1 MATLPIL
8 IQHGGRWDSN
18 NRFIDYSIEGVV
30 ISTETKFIDFVST
43 ISKQLMIDT
52 TINLIEIHERER
64 ERYVFNQNEE
74 NSSVCLQIANT
85 YDIHNGDTLQ
95 LIAFDNVDDPE
106 VVDFDKTPIIDDP
119 LNNTVSEGQL
129 YKDKETLMIALKNY
143 AIQKKFQFKVDRSS
157 PSRYFLV
164 CVNDRCTWFFK
175 SSSLNKSKIFRVR
188 KFSKDHTCLARD
200 RLFTQRVATAPVIG
214 RIICDKYVDPKTIY
228 TAKDIMKDM
237 KKHYGID
244 LSYWKANRSKQKAF
258 QFLRGDP
265 SESYAKLPSYLY
277 MLMHSNPGSVV
288 CLRKSDEEHFMYA
301 FVALY
306 ASIKGWEFC
315 KPIVVVDGSFL
326 KATYRGMLL
335 TACSQDAGGKIFS
348 LAYAIVDKENDAS
361 WGWFFERFKEALGD
375 RDDMCIVSDRNE
387 SIAKAASI
395 VYPQVSHCVCIWHLW
410 NNIKDRYKRSQE
422 ELREIFFA
430 TARAYTIQEFN
441 HHMTEMEQID
451 GRVKDYLFDIW
462 YHRWSRAHAKVNR
475 TMTMTSNIAESLNS
489 ATKEARELPIQ
500 QLLEEIRKLINRWN
514 YTNRN
519 TAQATFTKLTFKYNA
534 ILDENLDASQHMMVR
549 PSTENLHS
557 VIDNGRLF
565 IVCLRER
572 TCSCRRFQ
580 LDQIPCPHAW
590 AVLRS
595 KNLEGEDYCSMYYS
609 NEYMLKAYDIP
620 IYPLPDESTWTIPV
634 EVLEQAVLPPVWN
647 KMPGRP
653 KKVRYKKVSESQA
666 KRPKSSCGQCGH
678 ESHNRRTCRNIPYNH

>member
-8 IQHGGRWDSN
+8 IQHGRRWDNN
-18 NRFIDYSIEGVV
+18 NRFVDYSVEGVV
-30 ISTETKFIDFVST
+30 ISTETKFIDFIST
-43 ISKQLMIDT
+43 ISKQLMVDT
-52 TINLIEIHERER
+52 TINLLEIQYKCDEDSPPMMIHNDMGLRVYIELKKKN
-64 ERYVFNQNEE
+64 YAFNEYPLCLTVKEKDMHAFNRNEE

-106 VVDFDKTPIIDDP
+106 VVDFDETPIIDDP
-119 LNNTVSEGQL
+119 LNNTVLEGQL
-129 YKDKETLMIALKNY
+129 YKDKETLMMALKNY
-143 AIQKKFQFKVDRSS
+143 AIRKKF
-157 PSRYFLV
+157 
-164 CVNDRCTWFFK
+164 
-175 SSSLNKSKIFRVR
+175 SLRLIDQVHQDTVWIR
-188 KFSKDHTCLARD
+188 KFSKDHTCSARD

-228 TAKDIMKDM
+228 TAKDIIKDM

-244 LSYWKANRSKQKAF
+244 LSYWKVNRSKQKAL

-288 CLRKSDEEHFMYA
+288 CLRKSDEGHFMYA
-301 FVALY
+301 FVALH
-306 ASIKGWEFC
+306 ASIKGWKFC

-326 KATYRGMLL
+326 KATYRRMLL
-335 TACSQDAGGKIFS
+335 TACSQDAG
-348 LAYAIVDKENDAS
+348 ENDAS
-361 WGWFFERFKEALGD
+361 WGWFFERFKEAFGD

-451 GRVKDYLFDIW
+451 GRVKDYLFDIG
-462 YHRWSRAHAKVNR
+462 
-475 TMTMTSNIAESLNS
+475 
-489 ATKEARELPIQ
+489 
-500 QLLEEIRKLINRWN
+500 WN

-519 TAQATFTKLTFKYNA
+519 TAQATFTKFTFKYNA

-549 PSTENLHS
+549 PSIENLHS

-580 LDQIPCPHAW
+580 LDQIPCPHAC

-595 KNLEGEDYCSMYYS
+595 KNLEGEDYCSMYYN

-634 EVLEQAVLPPVWN
+634 EVLEQVVLPPVWN

-666 KRPKSSCGQCGH
+666 KRPKSSCGQCGR
-678 ESHNRRTCRNIPYNH
+678 EGHNRRTYRNIPYNH

>member
-18 NRFIDYSIEGVV
+18 NRFVDYSVEGVV

-52 TINLIEIHERER
+52 TINLLEIQYKCDED
-64 ERYVFNQNEE
+64 
-74 NSSVCLQIANT
+74 SPPMM
-85 YDIHNGDTLQ
+85 IHNDMGLRVYIELKKKNYAFNDGDTLQ

-106 VVDFDKTPIIDDP
+106 VVDFDETPIIDDP

-129 YKDKETLMIALKNY
+129 YKDKETLMMALKNY

-157 PSRYFLV
+157 PSR
-164 CVNDRCTWFFK
+164 
-175 SSSLNKSKIFRVR
+175 VR
-188 KFSKDHTCLARD
+188 KFSKDHTCSARD
-200 RLFTQRVATAPVIG
+200 RLFTQRVATAPIIG

-244 LSYWKANRSKQKAF
+244 LSYWKANRSKQKAL

-265 SESYAKLPSYLY
+265 S
-277 MLMHSNPGSVV
+277 
-288 CLRKSDEEHFMYA
+288 
-301 FVALY
+301 
-306 ASIKGWEFC
+306 
-315 KPIVVVDGSFL
+315 
-326 KATYRGMLL
+326 
-335 TACSQDAGGKIFS
+335 KIFP

-361 WGWFFERFKEALGD
+361 WGWFFERFKEAFGD

-395 VYPQVSHCVCIWHLW
+395 VYPQVSHCV
-410 NNIKDRYKRSQE
+410 
-422 ELREIFFA
+422 EL
-430 TARAYTIQEFN
+430 
-441 HHMTEMEQID
+441 
-451 GRVKDYLFDIW
+451 
-462 YHRWSRAHAKVNR
+462 
-475 TMTMTSNIAESLNS
+475 
-489 ATKEARELPIQ
+489 
-500 QLLEEIRKLINRWN
+500 
-514 YTNRN
+514 TNRN

-534 ILDENLDASQHMMVR
+534 ILDENLDASQHMIVG

-565 IVCLRER
+565 IVYLRER

-595 KNLEGEDYCSMYYS
+595 KNLEGEDYCSMYYN

-666 KRPKSSCGQCGH
+666 KRPKSSCGQCGR
-678 ESHNRRTCRNIPYNH
+678 EGHNRRTCRNIPYNH

>member
-8 IQHGGRWDSN
+8 IQHGGRWDIN
-18 NRFIDYSIEGVV
+18 NRFVDYSVEGMV

-52 TINLIEIHERER
+52 TINLLEIQYKCDEDSPPMMIHNDMRLRVYIELKKKN
-64 ERYVFNQNEE
+64 YAFNEYPLCLTVKEKDMHAFNRNEE

-85 YDIHNGDTLQ
+85 YDMHNGDTLQ
-95 LIAFDNVDDPE
+95 LIAFDNVDDAE
-106 VVDFDKTPIIDDP
+106 VVDFDETPIIDDP

-129 YKDKETLMIALKNY
+129 YKDKETLMMALKNY

-157 PSRYFLV
+157 PSRYCLV
-164 CVNDRCTWFFK
+164 CVNDRFTWFFK

-188 KFSKDHTCLARD
+188 KFSKDHTCSARD

-214 RIICDKYVDPKTIY
+214 RIICDKYVDPKIIY
-228 TAKDIMKDM
+228 TAKDIIKDM

-244 LSYWKANRSKQKAF
+244 LSYWKANRSKQKAL

-335 TACSQDAGGKIFS
+335 TACSQDAGGKIFP

-361 WGWFFERFKEALGD
+361 WGWFFERFKEAFGD

-395 VYPQVSHCVCIWHLW
+395 VYPQVSHC
-410 NNIKDRYKRSQE
+410 
-422 ELREIFFA
+422 
-430 TARAYTIQEFN
+430 
-441 HHMTEMEQID
+441 MEQID
-451 GRVKDYLFDIW
+451 GRVKDYLFDIG

-500 QLLEEIRKLINRWN
+500 QLLEEIRMLINRWN

-595 KNLEGEDYCSMYYS
+595 KNLEGEDYFSMYYS

-620 IYPLPDESTWTIPV
+620 IYPHLDESTWTIPV
-634 EVLEQAVLPPVWN
+634 EVLEQVVLPPVWN

-666 KRPKSSCGQCGH
+666 KRPKSSCGQCGR
-678 ESHNRRTCRNIPYNH
+678 EGHNRRTCRNIPYNH